1 MTNTA
6 ATTARPAF
14 LADATDGAAIA
25 FRLVRIDAETDRIAR
40 DDAGAPIFDAYA
52 GTVTSY
58 TRDNTHL
65 PHPVIRFTLDS
76 TGARV
81 FTARPDFHITAAS

>member
-6 ATTARPAF
+6 AATRPAF
-14 LADATDGAAIA
+14 LSDAGEGAAIA

-40 DDAGAPIFDAYA
+40 DGAGDPIFDDYA

-58 TRDNTHL
+58 TRDNDHR
-65 PHPVIRFTLDS
+65 PHPVVRFTLDT